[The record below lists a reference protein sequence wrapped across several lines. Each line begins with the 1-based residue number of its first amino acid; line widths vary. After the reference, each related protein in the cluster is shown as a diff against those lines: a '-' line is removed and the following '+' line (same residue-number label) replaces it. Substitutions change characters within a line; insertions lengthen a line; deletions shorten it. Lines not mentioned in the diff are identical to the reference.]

1 MNNLKDSFNLEGL
14 HSIMKLCNAALLIS
28 MIKNSPLWS
37 VREKHC
43 GRRYTNGVWV
53 GYGCFL
59 GFFLVLIYEM
69 MLQPFELNSAN
80 VDLKHDAFT
89 PIRSS
94 ETYSTY
100 YLQQLASMK
109 CKTLLVLEGKET
121 PEPEI

>member
-1 MNNLKDSFNLEGL
+1 MVCEREALWKKIHKWGL
-14 HSIMKLCNAALLIS
+14 GW
-28 MIKNSPLWS
+28 LWLFF
-37 VREKHC
+37 
-43 GRRYTNGVWV
+43 GV
-53 GYGCFL
+53 
-59 GFFLVLIYEM
+59 FFVLIYEM